1 MCCDFSQ
8 VIAQDDG
15 GGGDSFQYMNVEID
29 NSFGTAPQLT
39 LEGIATVFGD
49 LTMND
54 GVVASDVTDILIVE
68 DDGTSSNASNDS
80 YVDGYMRKVGNDAF
94 TFPSGDAGFYGP
106 IGITAPTGTTH
117 QFEAQYIWVRPDDD
131 GFDETSLDGTLD
143 HISFVEY
150 WKLNRTS
157 GTSTPTV
164 TLSWGTT
171 RSGGVVNEA
180 DLRFARWDGAVWR
193 DLGAASIT
201 GTPASGTL
209 DNSVAITAFSD
220 SNPYTLATIDA
231 INPLPIEL
239 TSFTATMRDGV
250 VELNWT
256 TKSEIN
262 NDHFILEKSMDGI
275 TWTPFAQVSGAG
287 NSSVEINYQQVDEN
301 PYLGLSYYRLKQ
313 TDFDMSA
320 TYYGPIAV
328 QFKSDL
334 SVFPNPTSGLV
345 YIVGEIDASNIT
357 LFNIQGQKIPIQ
369 FGASNGRITLD
380 TQDLANGTYYLQFTS
395 GIKRLVVQH

>member
-1 MCCDFSQ
+1 M
-8 VIAQDDG
+8 
-15 GGGDSFQYMNVEID
+15 
-29 NSFGTAPQLT
+29 T
-39 LEGIATVFGD
+39 
-49 LTMND
+49 
-54 GVVASDVTDILIVE
+54 VE
-68 DDGTSSNASNDS
+68 DDGTTSNVSDDS

-94 TFPSGDAGFYGP
+94 TFPPGDAGFYRP
-106 IGITAPTGTTH
+106 IGISAPTGTTH

-143 HISFVEY
+143 HISYVEY

-164 TLSWGTT
+164 TLSWGTP
-171 RSGGVVNEA
+171 RSGGLVNEA
-180 DLRFARWDGAVWR
+180 DLRFARWDGSVWR
-193 DLGAASIT
+193 DLGAASVT
-201 GTPASGTL
+201 GTKASGTL

-239 TSFTATMRDGV
+239 TSFSARMRDGV
-250 VELNWT
+250 VALNWT

-262 NDHFILEKSMDGI
+262 NNYFTLEKSMDGVN
-275 TWTPFAQVSGAG
+275 WTPFAQVDGAA
-287 NSSVEINYQQVDEN
+287 NSSVEINYGEVDEN
-301 PYLGLSYYRLKQ
+301 PYLGLSYYPLEQ
-313 TDFDMSA
+313 TDFDVTTA
-320 TYYGPIAV
+320 YFGPIAV
-328 QFKSDL
+328 QCNTDL

-369 FGASNGRITLD
+369 FGASNGRIILD
-380 TQDLANGTYYLQFTS
+380 TQNLANGTYYLQFRT
-395 GIKRLVVQH
+395 GVKRLVVKHYD